1 MAATGRDYLT
11 TGKTRVTMTF
21 PAGAATGVTGNK
33 VIAHLTY
40 HVEEPA

>member
-1 MAATGRDYLT
+1 MAATGRDFVT
-11 TGKTRVTMTF
+11 TGKTRVIMTF
-21 PAGAATGVTGNK
+21 PGAAATGVVGNK